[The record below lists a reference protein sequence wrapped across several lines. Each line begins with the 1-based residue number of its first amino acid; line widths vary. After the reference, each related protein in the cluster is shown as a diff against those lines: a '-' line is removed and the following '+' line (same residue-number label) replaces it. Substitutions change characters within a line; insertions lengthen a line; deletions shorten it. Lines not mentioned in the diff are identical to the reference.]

1 MTDKAKFTT
10 RIPEL
15 DGLRG
20 LAVLAVVL
28 GHYFGEVPHGF
39 HLLAAG
45 WVGVDVF
52 FTLSGFLIGGILL
65 DNRGASNYFSTFYMR
80 RTCRIFPIYFVI
92 IPLILVFMH
101 VYGSSAA
108 WIDPALPAGTYL
120 TYTQNLYM
128 TYVGSQGNSWLLPT
142 WSLAVEEQF
151 YILLPLVVFF
161 APPRVL
167 FRISLAL
174 IAVAPITRAS
184 MLFAGGTHQIGA
196 YVLLPSRWDL
206 LFLGVIAALIWRD
219 QRLWTLVRTRNALP
233 LKVAA
238 LACGW
243 TTVAIMLAERVLDVP
258 LLHSVGL
265 LFLGICTA
273 SYILLIVSDSY
284 KGTTL
289 NSRGL
294 RFFGSISYGLYLIHQ
309 PVAGLLHGLL
319 LGTRPDTA
327 NVTQTLVTVAA
338 LITSVVL
345 AWLSWKFF
353 ESKMVQIGHQWKY
366 ARREP
371 ATDPPRLADQS
382 EGGSAEHQPAY
393 YGQAQR

>member
-1 MTDKAKFTT
+1 MGEKAKFTR

-28 GHYFGEVPHGF
+28 GHYFGEVRHGF
-39 HLLAAG
+39 YILAAG

-65 DNRGASNYFSTFYMR
+65 DNRGASNFFSTFYMR
-80 RTCRIFPIYFVI
+80 RTCRIFPIYFVT
-92 IPLILVFMH
+92 IPLVLV
-101 VYGSSAA
+101 YIGAYSSSVA
-108 WIDPALPAGTYL
+108 WIDPALPVGTYL

-128 TYVGSQGNSWLLPT
+128 TYIGSQGNSWLLPT

-151 YILLPLVVFF
+151 YILLPLIVFF
-161 APPRVL
+161 VSPRGL
-167 FRISLAL
+167 FRISLVL
-174 IAVAPITRAS
+174 IFVAPIIRAS

-196 YVLLPSRWDL
+196 YVLLPCRWDL

-219 QRLWTLVRTRNALP
+219 QRLWALVRTRNALP

-243 TTVAIMLAERVLDVP
+243 ITVATMSAERLLDVP

-273 SYILLIVSDSY
+273 SYILLIVSDFY
-284 KGTTL
+284 RGTIL
-289 NSRGL
+289 KSRGL
-294 RFFGSISYGLYLIHQ
+294 CFFGSISYGLYLIHQ

-327 NVTQTLVTVAA
+327 NVPQTLVTVAA

-366 ARREP
+366 ARREL
-371 ATDPPRLADQS
+371 AMDPTRLGDQS
-382 EGGSAEHQPAY
+382 EGGNPEHQPAY